1 MSEKVTVRYF
11 TAILFLVRSREA
23 NVIFVHAV
31 IIFIDTCCM
40 KIFNKI
46 AAHLHAVKASR
57 YLRNQLFITVTMVL
71 STF

>member
-31 IIFIDTCCM
+31 IFIDTYCM
-40 KIFNKI
+40 KSFNK
-46 AAHLHAVKASR
+46 L
-57 YLRNQLFITVTMVL
+57 LPTCML
-71 STF
+71 